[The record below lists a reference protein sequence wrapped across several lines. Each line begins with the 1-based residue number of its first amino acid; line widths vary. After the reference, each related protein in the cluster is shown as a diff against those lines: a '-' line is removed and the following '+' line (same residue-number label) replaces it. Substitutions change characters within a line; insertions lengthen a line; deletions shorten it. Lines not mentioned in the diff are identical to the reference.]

1 MTLIEIAKKAEKLA
15 VDNSPAIL
23 TAIGV
28 TGTLTT
34 AFLTG
39 KASFKAAE
47 IIADEQY
54 QMDHNQVE
62 VRNELESKEKLVLV
76 WKLYIPAVGTGFLTV
91 VCIIFAN
98 HIGTRRAAAVAAA
111 YTISEKAF
119 SEYKEKVVERLG
131 TPKEQKIRDEVAQDR
146 VNKNPGGRDIVVTGG
161 GEVLCYE
168 AFTGRYFKSDM
179 ETLKKAQNDLNYT
192 ILNDGYASL
201 SDFYSKIDLPG
212 TSFSEEVGWTSDKL
226 LELNF
231 STVLS
236 EDGRPCI
243 SIDFMTAPVRDYY
256 KLN

>member
-1 MTLIEIAKKAEKLA
+1 MTLIEIAKRAEKLA

-28 TGTLTT
+28 TGTITT

-39 KASFKAAE
+39 KASFRAGE
-47 IIADEQY
+47 IIA
-54 QMDHNQVE
+54 
-62 VRNELESKEKLVLV
+62 NEEYKQNAYAKNRSLESKEKFVLV
-76 WKLYIPAVGTGFLTV
+76 WKEYIPAVGTGVLTL

-98 HIGTRRAAAVAAA
+98 RIGNRRAAAVAAA

-146 VNKNPGGRDIVVTGG
+146 VDRNPGGHDIVVTGG

-179 ETLKKAQNDLNYT
+179 ETLKKGQNDLNYT

-201 SDFYSKIDLPG
+201 SDFYNKIDLPT

-243 SIDFMTAPVRDYY
+243 SIDFMTAPIRDYY
-256 KLN
+256 KQR